1 MLYVNPMASVQ
12 LYRQDPAARQ
22 KVREAQAFT
31 EFERVFL
38 YQLLQEMRKTVPKS
52 SLFGRSSQQDYFEE
66 MLDDH
71 LAGQISES
79 GQFGLAK
86 QMLEQMKLSM
96 ARTAPINKADAM
108 NAPAGRRF

>member
-1 MLYVNPMASVQ
+1 MLYVNPLASEQVF
-12 LYRQDPAARQ
+12 RQDPVARQ
-22 KVREAQAFT
+22 ELRESQAFE

-38 YQLLQEMRKTVPKS
+38 YQLLQEMRKTVSKS
-52 SLFGRSSQQDYFEE
+52 TLFGHSSQQEFFEQ

-71 LAGQISES
+71 WAGQIAKS

-86 QMLEQMKLSM
+86 QMREQMKLS
-96 ARTAPINKADAM
+96 AAPTAPINNADAL